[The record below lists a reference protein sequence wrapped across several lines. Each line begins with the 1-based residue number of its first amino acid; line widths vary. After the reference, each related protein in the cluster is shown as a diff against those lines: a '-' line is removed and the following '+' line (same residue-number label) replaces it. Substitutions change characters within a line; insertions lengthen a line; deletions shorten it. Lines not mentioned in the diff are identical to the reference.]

1 MDAIL
6 ITAWDALVNMFLPIF
21 TQPTALYFHTPAD
34 RLDSLRRPTHG
45 HRHDPRWRSG
55 RAPGTRC
62 VSSFL
67 PRCGL
72 GYAGPLATVGSGAGP
87 TFLSTGYG
95 GRRLGRHLVSSVRQK
110 GQGCRLVA
118 RCGPFDR
125 RHHRLCLGSQYRGVD
140 AARSSALGWRTV
152 GLAHQHALASQTG
165 AHPNRAGRADVATV
179 EANGCRKG
187 DFGPVP
193 TGFTPAWP
201 AKTLRPFISSAAC
214 DAMR

>member
-1 MDAIL
+1 MRAE
-6 ITAWDALVNMFLPIF
+6 ALAKNM
-21 TQPTALYFHTPAD
+21 PTTRYRRWTNTFYNLGGRHGCYPHNGMGRFGQYVSSNFHPTHRLYFHTPAD

-125 RHHRLCLGSQYRGVD
+125 RHHRLCLGSQYRG
-140 AARSSALGWRTV
+140 
-152 GLAHQHALASQTG
+152 
-165 AHPNRAGRADVATV
+165 
-179 EANGCRKG
+179 C
-187 DFGPVP
+187 
-193 TGFTPAWP
+193 
-201 AKTLRPFISSAAC
+201 
-214 DAMR
+214 